1 MELVFATL
9 KVMFFAVWSVLK
21 WVAVPFL
28 VIMVVAIVLG
38 FAEGFITGKK

>member
-21 WVAVPFL
+21 WVVIPFL
-28 VIMVVAIVLG
+28 IIMVIAIVWG
-38 FAEGFITGKK
+38 FAKGFITGKK